1 MGRVAADFGH
11 SAIRRR
17 SNMELW
23 RDKGVLPSGPC
34 PAEAFGGGGSERERN
49 AADGQKIRNPF
60 GRRQLG
66 HMAVSLRSLQLPSRA
81 QRSAALRP
89 TVGDAPRS
97 LLAICPNCLSRNPS

>member
-1 MGRVAADFGH
+1 MGRVAANFGRL
-11 SAIRRR
+11 AIRRR

-66 HMAVSLRSLQLPSRA
+66 HLAVSLRSLQ
-81 QRSAALRP
+81 P